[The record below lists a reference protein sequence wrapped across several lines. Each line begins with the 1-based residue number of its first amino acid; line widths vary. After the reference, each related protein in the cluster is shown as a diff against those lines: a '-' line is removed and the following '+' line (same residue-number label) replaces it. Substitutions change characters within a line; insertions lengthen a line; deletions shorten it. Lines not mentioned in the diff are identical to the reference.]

1 MKHLKTLGIA
11 LMLMSL
17 FAAGLI
23 ATSCCSNK
31 HETVSAEQFMYL
43 LGERPVSTTA
53 HAEFIG
59 VAGDRAFLREWRGG
73 GWWNDAGDHVFSVP
87 LSELPPQV
95 AADLRRGVNPWKSR
109 APQKT
114 RSKTRIEWKKSPD

>member
-1 MKHLKTLGIA
+1 MRHLKTLGIA
-11 LMLMSL
+11 AMIVSL

-31 HETVSAEQFMYL
+31 HESVSAEHFIYL
-43 LGERPVSTTA
+43 LEERPVSTTA

-73 GWWNDAGDHVFSVP
+73 GWWNDAGDHVLSVL
-87 LSELPPQV
+87 LSELPAEV
-95 AADLRRGVNPWKSR
+95 AADLRRGVNPWHPQASR
-109 APQKT
+109 KT
-114 RSKTRIEWKKSPD
+114 KIEWKKLPD